1 MALYV
6 PLDKWL
12 VYFSFYKQLTPIKPW
27 ITFFHQLDTFSKW
40 KIIFYLQV
48 SRLKEPRQLFAIT
61 TSTLGPQQQA
71 RWPAELEVAIEKLKH
86 SFNSPSVKEP
96 FYIKSKYAAFWS
108 KQSGWVSLLLLFF
121 ILFIR
126 RQALIG

>member
-1 MALYV
+1 MNN
-6 PLDKWL
+6 
-12 VYFSFYKQLTPIKPW
+12 FSINLTHLLNGQVIL
-27 ITFFHQLDTFSKW
+27 IV
-40 KIIFYLQV
+40 IFYLQV

-96 FYIKSKYAAFWS
+96 FYIKSKYAA
-108 KQSGWVSLLLLFF
+108 L
-121 ILFIR
+121 
-126 RQALIG
+126 